1 MNSQPSI
8 RSYVIDLA
16 DQFGIR
22 YQATSED
29 ALADIATWLAGDEVV
44 TDEIE
49 DLIVALKREGA
60 INGGEMVALLSRY
73 LNEKCSAQQSSTPKN
88 NTLLDDVQE

>member
-1 MNSQPSI
+1 MDTQPNI

-16 DQFGIR
+16 DQLGIR
-22 YQATSED
+22 YQATPED
-29 ALADIATWLAGDEVV
+29 ALADIATRLVGDEVV

-49 DLIVALKREGA
+49 DLIVALKRAGA

-73 LNEKCSAQQSSTPKN
+73 LNEKFSAQQLSTPKN
-88 NTLLDDVQE
+88 NTLPGNVLK